1 MKKFALACLVT
12 SSATLIVLGFHW
24 PIAIQQTAL
33 AKSDG
38 DTADGSLKQGLIGH
52 WKLRGDC
59 RDYSGQNN
67 HGTNHGV
74 DLVNGTFDGIGA
86 YIEVPHSKSL
96 NLGTNDFSVGA
107 WVYTEKDLDD
117 VIGDVIDMYD
127 PTLRRGI
134 TLAINSSA
142 GGYQGQGNDR
152 HVYFGIDN
160 AKMTEW
166 EDCGRPSPTSNYVSN
181 SLSVYKGKLYAAITD
196 AEDKKDWCHVFR
208 YEGNQQWADCGR
220 VGEGK
225 TPGVGPLI
233 VHNDQLYAV
242 TWTYD
247 WTRVETGDYDP
258 GRVYRYVGGTA
269 WEDCGQP
276 HAANRTLPCAVSYKG
291 KLYVGGGWNE
301 YGIFVQDEA
310 NGWKPSKIFP
320 IRQPPLGC
328 FPHAMSRYNG
338 KIYAGFP
345 SVYSFDGEKWS
356 YAGLPISHPNGS
368 LQTHA
373 LAVYQ
378 GRLHAGTWPD
388 GIVSVYQGGEKWQ
401 DIGRVGKDGTE
412 VMDLLV
418 YNGKL
423 YGCSIPRA
431 EICRY
436 DGAPAWTSLKRF
448 YSPEGWVPGPPT
460 ASTRKQGNEWSRV
473 TSMTICEGKLYAG
486 TGSCTSS
493 VLDAPCDVRG
503 KVFCMEAGKC
513 ASHDDDLGPG
523 WKLIAAV
530 RDGGLLKIYVDGKLV
545 AKSSSFDPA
554 EYDVSTDR
562 PLRIG
567 FGQTDYFAGKISD
580 VRVYNRALR
589 EAEIQKMSAT
599 TPE

>member
-1 MKKFALACLVT
+1 MQQPVLKRLAIV
-12 SSATLIVLGFHW
+12 SATLALFGVDWLGDF
-24 PIAIQQTAL
+24 QQSAL
-33 AKSDG
+33 AKSND
-38 DTADGSLKQGLIGH
+38 AALEESLKQGLVGY

-74 DLVNGTFDGIGA
+74 DLVSGTFDGIGA

-96 NLGTNDFSVGA
+96 NLGTNDFSVVT
-107 WVYTEKDLDD
+107 WVYTENDLDD

-196 AEDKKDWCHVFR
+196 AKDKKDWCHVFR
-208 YEGNQQWADCGR
+208 YEGNQHWVDCGR
-220 VGEGK
+220 VGQGK

-233 VHNDQLYAV
+233 VNNDQLYAV

-247 WTRVETGDYDP
+247 WNRVETGDYDP
-258 GRVYRYVGGTA
+258 CRVYRYVGGTA
-269 WEDCGQP
+269 WEDCGLP
-276 HAANRTLPCAVSYKG
+276 HATNRTLPCAVSYKG
-291 KLYVGGGWNE
+291 KLYVGGGRDD
-301 YGIFVQDEA
+301 YGVFVQDKA
-310 NGWKPSKIFP
+310 KAWKPSTVFP
-320 IRQPPLGC
+320 HVETSSFKV

-338 KIYAGFP
+338 KMYAGFL

-356 YAGLPISHPNGS
+356 YAGLPVSHPNGS

-431 EICRY
+431 EVCRY
-436 DGAPAWTSLKRF
+436 DESTAWTSLKQF

-460 ASTRKQGNEWSRV
+460 ASKRSRA
-473 TSMTICEGKLYAG
+473 TS
-486 TGSCTSS
+486 
-493 VLDAPCDVRG
+493 
-503 KVFCMEAGKC
+503 
-513 ASHDDDLGPG
+513 GPG
-523 WKLIAAV
+523 
-530 RDGGLLKIYVDGKLV
+530 
-545 AKSSSFDPA
+545 
-554 EYDVSTDR
+554 
-562 PLRIG
+562 
-567 FGQTDYFAGKISD
+567 
-580 VRVYNRALR
+580 
-589 EAEIQKMSAT
+589 
-599 TPE
+599 